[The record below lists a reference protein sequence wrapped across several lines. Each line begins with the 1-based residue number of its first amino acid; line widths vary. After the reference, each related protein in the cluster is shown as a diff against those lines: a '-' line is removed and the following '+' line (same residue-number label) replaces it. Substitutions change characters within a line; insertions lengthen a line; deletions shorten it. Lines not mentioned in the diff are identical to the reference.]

1 MQDRSTELFKLQRD
15 MSMDDWEKTLGTKM
29 QNQLLPAVV
38 RMENK
43 EWQVIFLQQVSSFF
57 FMCGQFIHYSTNCK
71 IMFLI

>member
-1 MQDRSTELFKLQRD
+1 

-57 FMCGQFIHYSTNCK
+57 LCVGSLFTTVLTVKLCF
-71 IMFLI
+71 

>member
-43 EWQVIFLQQVSSFF
+43 EWQVIVFQQVA
-57 FMCGQFIHYSTNCK
+57 
-71 IMFLI
+71 FLCVGSLFTTVLTVKLCF

>member
-1 MQDRSTELFKLQRD
+1 

-43 EWQVIFLQQVSSFF
+43 EWQVIF
-57 FMCGQFIHYSTNCK
+57 
-71 IMFLI
+71 

>member
-43 EWQVIFLQQVSSFF
+43 EWQVIVLQQVSSFF
-57 FMCGQFIHYSTNCK
+57 LCVGSLFTTVLTVKLCF
-71 IMFLI
+71 

>member
-57 FMCGQFIHYSTNCK
+57 LCVGSLFTTVLTVKLCF
-71 IMFLI
+71 